1 MFEIK
6 KKKLQNAKMSLS
18 TFWMLLISMLSIL
31 LVGVCMITFIHIYQN
46 SLYQAASINSEQAV
60 SQVVNTIGI
69 YSDEMKRDLEYLENE
84 IIVCN
89 TKEDI
94 SKSFKSMIQMQN
106 NLVSIMIYNKD
117 GELLNFYAK
126 NQVLKE
132 DQSKSLSYY
141 PEMFDRGKYEISAP
155 HIQNLFESY
164 YPWVATIGSRVNS
177 SLYGEEVY
185 LVMDVR
191 FFSILS
197 YVDNVSIGQH
207 GYCFVVNSN
216 GDLVYHPQQQLIFA
230 GLKEEELHKLCALKD
245 GVYIQKDVIYSV
257 KSSQENPWKVVGVS
271 YTDELVQQKIWK
283 ALKTIAISALLCM
296 SIAWFIIQI
305 FSNKVSKPVK
315 QLVQDMKEFEKNAE
329 HYRYQSIK
337 GIDEVQ
343 MLSESF
349 AHMVIIIQQLM
360 EKVKEEEITLRKA
373 ELKALQTQINPH
385 FLYNTLDSIQWMCE
399 REDREK
405 AVQMVS
411 ALAKFFRISIS
422 KGHELITIENEIE
435 HAKNYL
441 IIQKFR
447 YSNQFA
453 FHFDIEESV
462 LSYYC
467 NKIILQ
473 PLIEN
478 AIIHGM
484 DAAIEDGVITIRAE
498 ETKEA
503 ICLVVE
509 DNGTGMTDEQL
520 RNILHCDG
528 NKDYGIG
535 LKNVNDR
542 IHIYFGEQYGVFLE
556 SEMDE
561 GTKVTIR
568 LPKIT
573 QEDASKIYLN
583 E

>member
-1 MFEIK
+1 MK
-6 KKKLQNAKMSLS
+6 KKKMQKKKMSLS

-69 YSDEMKRDLEYLENE
+69 YSDEMKQDIKYLENE
-84 IIVCN
+84 IKVCN

-94 SKSFKSMIQMQN
+94 RKSFMSMLQMQN
-106 NLVSIMIYNKD
+106 NLVSIMIYSKD
-117 GELLNFYAK
+117 GELLNYYAIDQK
-126 NQVLKE
+126 LKK

-141 PEMFDRGKYEISAP
+141 PEMFSRGRYEISAP

-164 YPWVATIGSRVNS
+164 YPWVATIGDSLNS

-207 GYCFVVNSN
+207 GYCFVVNNN

-271 YTDELVQQKIWK
+271 YTNELVQQKIWR
-283 ALKTIAISALLCM
+283 ALKTIAISALMCM

-315 QLVQDMKEFEKNAE
+315 QLVLDMKEFEKNAE
-329 HYRYQSIK
+329 YYRYESIK

-349 AHMVIIIQQLM
+349 AHMVLIIQQLM
-360 EKVKEEEITLRKA
+360 DKVKKEEITLRKA

-405 AVQMVS
+405 AVEMVS

-453 FHFDIEESV
+453 FHFDIEEGV

-484 DAAIEDGVITIRAE
+484 DATIEDGEITIRAK
-498 ETKEA
+498 ETKDA
-503 ICLVVE
+503 ICLIVE
-509 DNGTGMTDEQL
+509 DNGNGMTEEQL

-542 IHIYFGEQYGVFLE
+542 IQIYFGEQFGVFLE
-556 SEMDE
+556 SELDE

-573 QEDASKIYLN
+573 QEDARKIYLN

>member
-1 MFEIK
+1 
-6 KKKLQNAKMSLS
+6 MSLS

-69 YSDEMKRDLEYLENE
+69 YSDEMKQDIKYLENE
-84 IIVCN
+84 IKVCN
-89 TKEDI
+89 TKEDAN
-94 SKSFKSMIQMQN
+94 KSFMSMLQMQN

-117 GELLNFYAK
+117 GELLDCYAK
-126 NQVLKE
+126 DQKLKK

-141 PEMFDRGKYEISAP
+141 PEMFARGKYEISAP

-164 YPWVATIGSRVNS
+164 YPWVATIGDPLNS

-207 GYCFVVNSN
+207 GYCFVVNN
-216 GDLVYHPQQQLIFA
+216 HGDLVYHPQQQLIFA
-230 GLKEEELHKLCALKD
+230 GVKEEELHKLCALKD

-271 YTDELVQQKIWK
+271 YTNELVQQKIWK
-283 ALKTIAISALLCM
+283 ALKTIAVSALICM
-296 SIAWFIIQI
+296 LLAWFIIQI
-305 FSNKVSKPVK
+305 FSNRVSKPVK
-315 QLVQDMKEFEKNAE
+315 QLVLDMKEFEKNAE
-329 HYRYQSIK
+329 HYRYEPIK

-349 AHMVIIIQQLM
+349 AHMVLIIQQLM
-360 EKVKEEEITLRKA
+360 DKVKKEEITLRKA

-411 ALAKFFRISIS
+411 SLARFFRISIS

-453 FHFDIEESV
+453 FRFDIEESV

-484 DAAIEDGVITIRAE
+484 DATIEDGEITIRAR
-498 ETKEA
+498 ETEDA
-503 ICLVVE
+503 ICLIVE
-509 DNGTGMTDEQL
+509 DNGNGMTRDQL
-520 RNILHCDG
+520 QNILHCDG

-556 SEMDE
+556 SELDE

>member
-6 KKKLQNAKMSLS
+6 KKKIQNAKMSLS

-31 LVGVCMITFIHIYQN
+31 LVGVCMITFIRIYQD

-69 YSDEMKRDLEYLENE
+69 YSEEMKRDLEYLENE

-106 NLVSIMIYNKD
+106 NLVSIMIYSKD
-117 GELLNFYAK
+117 GELLNYYAK
-126 NQVLKE
+126 NQVLKK

-141 PEMFDRGKYEISAP
+141 PKMFDRGKYEISAP

-177 SLYGEEVY
+177 NLYGEEVY

-296 SIAWFIIQI
+296 SIAWFIILI

-315 QLVQDMKEFEKNAE
+315 QLVLDMKEFEKNAE
-329 HYRYQSIK
+329 QYRYEPIK

-405 AVQMVS
+405 AVEMVS

-453 FHFDIEESV
+453 FHFDIEESIR
-462 LSYYC
+462 SYYC

-484 DAAIEDGVITIRAE
+484 DAAIEDGVITIRAK

-503 ICLVVE
+503 VFLIVE
-509 DNGTGMTDEQL
+509 DNGNGMSDKQL

-573 QEDASKIYLN
+573 QEDARKIYLN

>member
-1 MFEIK
+1 
-6 KKKLQNAKMSLS
+6 MSLS
-18 TFWMLLISMLSIL
+18 TFWMLLISIL
-31 LVGVCMITFIHIYQN
+31 VISLIGISMVTFIQIYRS

-60 SQVVNTIGI
+60 SQVVSTIGI
-69 YSDEMKRDLEYLENE
+69 YSDEIKQNLKYLENE
-84 IIVCN
+84 MNQVK
-89 TKEDI
+89 TRKDAE
-94 SKSFKSMIQMQN
+94 KSFESMLLMQRN
-106 NLVSIMIYNKD
+106 IVSIMVYSMN
-117 GELLNFYAK
+117 GELLTHYAN
-126 NQVLKE
+126 NQILKD

-141 PEMFDRGKYEISAP
+141 PDMFDLGEYEISAP
-155 HIQNLFESY
+155 HIQNLYEGYF
-164 YPWVATIGSRVNS
+164 PWVATIGDRLNS
-177 SLYGEEVY
+177 TLYGQEVY

-207 GYCFVVNSN
+207 GYCFVINN
-216 GDLVYHPQQQLIFA
+216 KGELVYHPKQQLIFA
-230 GLKEEELHKLCALKD
+230 GVKEEEIDKLSALKD

-257 KSSQENPWKVVGVS
+257 KSAKENPWKVVGVS
-271 YTDELVQQKIWK
+271 YTNELVSQKIYK
-283 ALKTIAISALLCM
+283 ALRTIGISALFCM
-296 SIAWFIIQI
+296 LLAWIAILL
-305 FSNKVSKPVK
+305 FSFRVSKPVK

-329 HYRYQSIK
+329 HYRYKSIQ

-349 AHMVIIIQQLM
+349 AHMVVIIQQLM
-360 EKVKEEEITLRKA
+360 ERVKQEEIILRKA

-385 FLYNTLDSIQWMCE
+385 FLYNTLDSIQWLCE
-399 REDREK
+399 QQDKEK
-405 AVQMVS
+405 AVEMVS

-422 KGHELITIENEIE
+422 KGHELISIGNEVK

-441 IIQKFR
+441 VIQKYR
-447 YSNQFA
+447 YSNQFEYS
-453 FHFDIEESV
+453 FDIDESV

-484 DAAIEDGVITIRAE
+484 DTTMEDGVVTISA
-498 ETKEA
+498 KEGMDA
-503 ICLVVE
+503 IYLVVQ
-509 DNGTGMTDEQL
+509 DNGIGMSDEKREKL
-520 RNILHCDG
+520 LYCDV
-528 NKDYGIG
+528 NRQYGIG

-542 IHIYFGEQYGVFLE
+542 IHIYFGEKYGVFVE
-556 SEMDE
+556 SEMDV

-568 LPKIT
+568 LPKVLE
-573 QEDASKIYLN
+573 EDASKIDLG

>member
-18 TFWMLLISMLSIL
+18 IFWMLLISMLSIL

-360 EKVKEEEITLRKA
+360 EKVKKEEITLRKA

-484 DAAIEDGVITIRAE
+484 DATIEDGVITIRAK